1 MPDWNERYA
10 GADAT
15 EASPA
20 EVLRDFAHLLPA
32 WGRALDLACGLGA
45 NALLLARRG
54 LQVEAWDSSAVAI
67 ERLREAAAL
76 EGLDIRSDVRDV
88 VLQPPQVGSFDVIVV
103 SRFLERS
110 LVSALQAAL
119 RPGGLLYY
127 QTFIRE
133 AVHADRGPRRPEYR
147 LAGNELL
154 GLFRDLRLIVYREEG
169 RLGNLGAGLRD
180 EAYAVFHRASE
191 ME

>member
-10 GADAT
+10 GADAA

-32 WGRALDLACGLGA
+32 RGRALDLACGLGA

-76 EGLDIRSDVRDV
+76 EELDIRSGVRDV

-110 LVSALQAAL
+110 LVSALKAAL
-119 RPGGLLYY
+119 RPAGLLYY

-147 LAGNELL
+147 LATNELL

-180 EAYAVFHRASE
+180 EAYAVFHRACE

>member
-1 MPDWNERYA
+1 MRDWNERYA

-32 WGRALDLACGLGA
+32 RGRALDLACGLGA

-67 ERLREAAAL
+67 ERLSEAAAL

-88 VLQPPQVGSFDVIVV
+88 VLQPPQAGSFDVIVV

-147 LAGNELL
+147 LAANELL
-154 GLFRDLRLIVYREEG
+154 GLFRGLRLIVYREEG

>member
-32 WGRALDLACGLGA
+32 RGRALDLACGLGA

-67 ERLREAAAL
+67 ERLSEAAAL

-88 VLQPPQVGSFDVIVV
+88 VLQPPQAGSFDVIVV

-147 LAGNELL
+147 LAANELL
-154 GLFRDLRLIVYREEG
+154 GLFRGLRLIVYREEG